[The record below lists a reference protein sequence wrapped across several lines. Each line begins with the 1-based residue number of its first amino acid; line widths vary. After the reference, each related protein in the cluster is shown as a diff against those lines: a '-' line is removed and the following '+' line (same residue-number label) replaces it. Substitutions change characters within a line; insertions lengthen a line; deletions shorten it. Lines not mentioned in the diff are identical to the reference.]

1 MNDATRSYAVP
12 LADLL
17 AELGHRSSDHKVLT
31 DAQAARA
38 AVVKGTSKSLTHLRK
53 MHRVSLAALHDV
65 FSNHEDL
72 NLEHV
77 PGVDNIA
84 DLFTKAFAGPRLQ
97 LLRSWMC
104 ILPEGDTVVPSNHRA
119 RVYGGRPGASA

>member
-38 AVVKGTSKSLTHLRK
+38 AVLKGTSKSLTHLRK

-65 FSNHEDL
+65 FTDHDDID
-72 NLEHV
+72 LEHV
-77 PGVDNIA
+77 PGIDNIA
-84 DLFTKAFAGPRLQ
+84 DLSTKAFAGPRLQ

-104 ILPEGDTVVPSNHRA
+104 VMEEGDVCIPVDHPA
-119 RVYGGRPGASA
+119 LVYGRRPTPQA